1 MPVYIQLVQVSLKVL
16 LLLPDDQE
24 WIGFSYYLIGY
35 CLSVPSNTST
45 SHRRLGQ
52 SLSEVFQKN
61 LGKFLSVLMYNGCGG
76 SPASASSDTSFCSF
90 SSLTCTSIV
99 VCCVDQNNTL
109 TTLKS
114 GLSLKEKKI
123 TKREFR
129 TITILLCLHFHQSL
143 RRRGLECHRCHHCKN
158 CVLLSHFYCT

>member
-1 MPVYIQLVQVSLKVL
+1 
-16 LLLPDDQE
+16 
-24 WIGFSYYLIGY
+24 
-35 CLSVPSNTST
+35 
-45 SHRRLGQ
+45 
-52 SLSEVFQKN
+52 
-61 LGKFLSVLMYNGCGG
+61 MYNGCGG
-76 SPASASSDTSFCSF
+76 GPASASSDTSFCSF

-99 VCCVDQNNTL
+99 ACCVDQNNTL

-158 CVLLSHFYCT
+158 WILLSHFYCTYHIHVQYEVMVMDSRQGDTGMKVSKDRQTSTQMQFLCDTD